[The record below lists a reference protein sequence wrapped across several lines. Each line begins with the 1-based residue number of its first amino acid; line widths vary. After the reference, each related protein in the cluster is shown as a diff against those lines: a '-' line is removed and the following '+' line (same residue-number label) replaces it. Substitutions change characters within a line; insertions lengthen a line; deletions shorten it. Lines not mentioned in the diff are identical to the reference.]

1 MNHTTHSFQSADG
14 LKIHTV
20 AWLPE
25 GNSRAV
31 VLLVHGLSEHSGRYP
46 HVAAKLVEQ
55 GYAVYALDHRGHG
68 RSEGLRSSFDNIDQP
83 LNDLKRYFET
93 VKAAHPGQKLFI
105 YGHSLGSLIT
115 LAFLLLYQ
123 QEFSGAVI
131 SGNPLAVEFSQ
142 PKLLVLAA
150 GILNGLI
157 PKQAITPP
165 LPSSYL
171 SHDPAVVRDYDTDPL
186 NYRGKVRVGMG
197 YLILQTGREVRA
209 RMNELQ
215 LPLLI
220 FHGAADKICP
230 PDGSQL
236 LYDGVRSTDKTLKF
250 YPGLYHETHN
260 ELEKETVL
268 TNVVNW
274 LNAH

>member
-1 MNHTTHSFQSADG
+1 MNPTTGSFQTSDG
-14 LKIHTV
+14 LKIHTI
-20 AWLPE
+20 AWLPDQPP
-25 GNSRAV
+25 RAV

-68 RSEGLRSSFDNIDQP
+68 RSEGLRSYFDNLDQP
-83 LNDLKRYFET
+83 VNDLKQYFDT

-115 LAFLLLYQ
+115 LAFLLRYQ
-123 QEFSGAVI
+123 QEFRGAVI

-150 GILNGLI
+150 GVLNSLI
-157 PKQAITPP
+157 PKQAITAP
-165 LPSSYL
+165 LPSVYL
-171 SHDPAVVRDYDTDPL
+171 SHDPAVIKDYDTDPL

-197 YLILQTGREVRA
+197 YFILQAARDVRA

-220 FHGAADKICP
+220 FHGEADKICP
-230 PDGSQL
+230 PKGSQL
-236 LYDGVRSTDKTLKF
+236 LYDGVGSTDKTLKF

-268 TNVVNW
+268 ANIVNW